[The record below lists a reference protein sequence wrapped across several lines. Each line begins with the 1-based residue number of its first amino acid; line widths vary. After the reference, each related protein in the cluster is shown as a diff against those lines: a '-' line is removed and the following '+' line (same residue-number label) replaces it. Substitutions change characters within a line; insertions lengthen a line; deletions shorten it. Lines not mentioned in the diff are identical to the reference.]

1 MAVALLTQALAELE
15 PSEKL
20 YYFGPSAYRACW
32 DFLLGHFG
40 LQNYKDRGGGAVW
53 VYHRGCT
60 IGGIRWR
67 MRMKHQHT
75 LSKKSRPS
83 ARSWRP
89 GLMIDWFSFD
99 FPNTPAKLYV
109 ADLTCDWSAAVY
121 DQMRLVESGGI
132 NYWEGGVHYWHSKV
146 LFLPSS
152 SHVAALEVN
161 FASLGRGSRGPD
173 ELFDYSQVEVK
184 RAWRLHEE
192 DNGGDEH
199 WYSFS
204 HTFPTARALSYEEIV
219 KFVATAALDYPYFT
233 WDEAGLYQRC
243 SYRININECHCRIFA
258 DRLLAQF
265 MQAICFDANARSAR
279 TPVSSEHD
287 CSLHHCQPP
296 IARIHGMLSC
306 VAGVDRATTRARPQ
320 DMDSAHRLP
329 RATTPNHADSEKGR
343 SCFGWFSNLLSG
355 CGRGLWGATLTT
367 LVQGLYA
374 KCCHAG

>member
-265 MQAICFDANARSAR
+265 VAPSAAAQ
-279 TPVSSEHD
+279 
-287 CSLHHCQPP
+287 L
-296 IARIHGMLSC
+296 
-306 VAGVDRATTRARPQ
+306 PQ